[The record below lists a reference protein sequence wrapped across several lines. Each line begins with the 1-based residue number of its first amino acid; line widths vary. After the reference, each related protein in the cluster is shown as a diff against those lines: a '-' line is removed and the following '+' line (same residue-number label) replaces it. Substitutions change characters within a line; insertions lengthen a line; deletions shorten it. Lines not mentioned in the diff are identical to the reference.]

1 MPFASDST
9 PARMAVGRYGLG
21 FRYRGMAAAA
31 FRASSPRLTTS
42 VRFGSVSDIRTGAQQ
57 PDQRVAEMEP
67 MDEMERTRAI
77 AAEAERIR
85 TAVLASR
92 DFASSLFDQLRRDG
106 LDDPGVS
113 RDTYGPGE
121 QRAHETC
128 AAAAASMRLAIE
140 RDPAANLYMTLPG
153 LDTNEKRIVIG
164 SHLDSVPHGG
174 NFDGAAGVVAGLV
187 AIQALR
193 RLGVTPRRDVTVMG
207 IRAEESIWF
216 QVSYI
221 GSRSALGT
229 LPDGSL
235 EVRRIDTGRT
245 LAEHIADCGGDPAR
259 IAEGQRFLDPS
270 RLHAFLEL
278 HIEQAPSLV
287 EAGCPVGIGTG
298 IPGNFRYP
306 DARIEGSNDHVGLPR
321 RFRRDAALAGAEF
334 AIALDGVWEEYEAR
348 GIPMAC
354 TIGRFHTDA
363 RQHGLTIVPGAFHFS
378 LDVRAYDEAVLAEL
392 DRRVDAIIAS
402 IEQRRGVHFH
412 LGAKARAAVGPVD
425 RGIRTAL
432 TRGAAALGIPTIDLG
447 SPASHDAA
455 AFAACGVKMGL
466 IFVRNANG
474 SHNASEAM
482 TLEDFL
488 DGTSVLTEW
497 LVTQSI

>member
-1 MPFASDST
+1 MKAMDETGQTAAARSERLEPDQIRAAVMASREFAS
-9 PARMAVGRYGLG
+9 A
-21 FRYRGMAAAA
+21 
-31 FRASSPRLTTS
+31 
-42 VRFGSVSDIRTGAQQ
+42 
-57 PDQRVAEMEP
+57 
-67 MDEMERTRAI
+67 
-77 AAEAERIR
+77 
-85 TAVLASR
+85 
-92 DFASSLFDQLRRDG
+92 LFDQLRRDG
-106 LDDPGVS
+106 LDEPGVS
-113 RDTYGPGE
+113 RDTYGAGE

-128 AAAAASMRLAIE
+128 AGAAVAMGLTIE
-140 RDPAANLYMTLPG
+140 RDQAANLYMTLPG
-153 LDTNEKRIVIG
+153 LDTKQKRIVIG

-187 AIQALR
+187 ALQALR
-193 RLGVTPRRDVTVMG
+193 RLGVAPRRDITVMG

-235 EVRRIDTGRT
+235 NVRRIDTGRT
-245 LAEHIADCGGDPAR
+245 LAEHIAECGGDPTG
-259 IAEGQRFLDPS
+259 ILPGQRYLDPS

-306 DARIEGSNDHVGLPR
+306 DAWIEGSNDHVGLPR

-334 AIALDGVWEEYEAR
+334 AMALDAMWEDYDAR
-348 GIPMAC
+348 GVPMAC

-363 RQHGLTIVPGAFHFS
+363 KQHGLTIVPGTFHFS

-392 DRRVDAIIAS
+392 DQRVDAIIAS
-402 IEQRRGVHFH
+402 IEQRRGVRFH
-412 LGAKARAAVGPVD
+412 VGTKARAAVGPVD
-425 RGIRTAL
+425 PGIRTAL
-432 TRGAAALGIPTIDLG
+432 ARGAAALGIDTIDLG

-466 IFVRNANG
+466 IFVRNTNG
-474 SHNASEAM
+474 SHNASESM

-488 DGTSVLTEW
+488 DGAAVLTEW
-497 LVTQSI
+497 VVTQSI